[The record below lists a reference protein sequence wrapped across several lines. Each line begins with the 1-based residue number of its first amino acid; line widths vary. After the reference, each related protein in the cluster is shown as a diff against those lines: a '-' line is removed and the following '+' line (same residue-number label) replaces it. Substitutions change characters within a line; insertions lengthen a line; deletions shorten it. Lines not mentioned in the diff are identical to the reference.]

1 MVKEKAVG
9 ILCKSANFKVDLPPG
24 RRERERER
32 ERESF
37 IRNNSP

>member
-1 MVKEKAVG
+1 MRVAKGTQLRWEEEK
-9 ILCKSANFKVDLPPG
+9 
-24 RRERERER
+24 ERERER